1 MSILWNDWGSSII
14 SITNIKD
21 LAEKPILPRKFMKTP
36 PLFAV
41 IGGSGLY
48 DIPGF
53 SKIAEHKLETPYGS
67 PSSPIL
73 EGEMADQR
81 IFFLARHGQGHP
93 INPGQVNY
101 RANIYAL
108 KSLGVTRVISI
119 NACGSLREDFQPGDL
134 VVPDQIMDMTKG
146 RVNTFFQDGFAAH
159 IGTADPYCPDLSN
172 HLVQA
177 LKKVGG
183 RVHDQGAFVIIEGPR
198 FSTRAESNTFRSW
211 GMSII
216 GMTAAPEAFLARE
229 AEMCYGAIAHITD
242 YDVWHSRE
250 EEVSVE
256 MVLEVLA
263 QNTDHV
269 KNAIAHLA
277 ENPAEE
283 DLTCECHSALENAI
297 ITNPKVVPPATR
309 EKLDLLI
316 GKYLKE

>member
-1 MSILWNDWGSSII
+1 MN
-14 SITNIKD
+14 T
-21 LAEKPILPRKFMKTP
+21 T
-36 PLFAV
+36 PLFAI

-48 DIPGF
+48 DIPGL
-53 SKIAEHKLETPYGS
+53 SRITEHNLETPFGS

-73 EGEMADQR
+73 EGKMAGQR

-119 NACGSLREDFQPGDL
+119 NACGSLREDYKPGDL
-134 VVPDQIMDMTKG
+134 VVPDQIMDMTKN
-146 RVNTFFQDGFAAH
+146 RVNTFFEDGFTAH
-159 IGTADPYCPDLSN
+159 VSTADPYCPDLSS
-172 HLVQA
+172 HLVKA
-177 LKKVGG
+177 LRSAGG
-183 RVHDQGAFVIIEGPR
+183 TVHDQGAFVIIEGPR

-242 YDVWHSRE
+242 YDVWHARE

-256 MVLEVLA
+256 MVLKILA
-263 QNTDHV
+263 QNTEHA
-269 KNAIAHLA
+269 KTAIAHLA
-277 ENPAEE
+277 ENPPNEE
-283 DLTCECHSALENAI
+283 RSCSCRSALEDAI
-297 ITNPKVVPPATR
+297 ITNPAVIPPATR

-316 GKYLKE
+316 AKYLEE